1 MFIFTFAFSAD
12 ISKKCTVD
20 EDLIFKIA
28 EGNMEALQDLYD
40 AVYDSVYGFALSI
53 TKNSH
58 DAEDVLQDT
67 FLAVHKNAP
76 DYISKGKPMAW
87 ILTIAKNF
95 ALMKMRSKNREMIAE
110 EFVLENIPAFC
121 ELESVEEKAAI
132 KALLEILTDE
142 ERQIVML
149 HAVSGLKNR
158 EIASLLGMS
167 IGTVLSKYHRA
178 IRKISAREEFKNVK

>member
-1 MFIFTFAFSAD
+1 MKGQKTMFIFTIAFSAD
-12 ISKKCTVD
+12 KSKKCTVD

-53 TKNSH
+53 TKNSP

-95 ALMKMRSKNREMIAE
+95 ALIIFVFETTYKHWDG
-110 EFVLENIPAFC
+110 EFLIIGF
-121 ELESVEEKAAI
+121 
-132 KALLEILTDE
+132 T
-142 ERQIVML
+142 
-149 HAVSGLKNR
+149 
-158 EIASLLGMS
+158 ASR
-167 IGTVLSKYHRA
+167 IT
-178 IRKISAREEFKNVK
+178 E